1 MNIGFDAKRA
11 LNNSTGLGN
20 YSRNLING
28 LLKHFPEHEYALYSP
43 SATDFYAESIDGHYK
58 IILPQNTLHKTF
70 GSWWRSYGMRHDINH
85 ERTNIYHGLSNEIP
99 LGINRKRTKTVVTI
113 HDLLFLQY
121 PEHYRFFDRK
131 IYEAKTRYAVKNADK
146 VIAVSEQTK
155 TSLTEHFR
163 VGPEKIEVIYPIV
176 DLQPA
181 VAATNGDI
189 KYMLNVGSLVP
200 RKNQSR
206 LIEAYALI
214 EKNIAEELWIAGN
227 GPLKKELE
235 HFVQQLNLTNRVKF
249 LSGLDNRQLAELYK
263 GATAFVYPSL
273 MEGFGMPVV
282 EALLSEIPVVASAG
296 GAIEEAAGAGSVFFD
311 PYSIQDM
318 ANQIFRV
325 IDNQALRQK
334 MLASGLVH
342 AQKINSKNLSEQ
354 MMAVYHNLVQ

>member
-28 LLKHFPEHEYALYSP
+28 LLKHFPEHDYALYSP
-43 SATDFYAESIDGHYK
+43 SVSDFYAESVDGHYK

-70 GSWWRSYGMRHDINH
+70 GSWWRSYGIRHDISR

-99 LGINRKRTKTVVTI
+99 LGINRKRTQTVVTV

-121 PEHYRFFDRK
+121 PEHYQFIDRK
-131 IYEAKTRYAVKNADK
+131 IYETKTRYAVINADK

-155 TSLTEHFR
+155 TSLTKHFG
-163 VGPEKIEVIYPIV
+163 VHPEKIEVIYPIV
-176 DLQPA
+176 DLQTT
-181 VAATNGDI
+181 AAAINGGT

-200 RKNQSR
+200 RKNQKR

-249 LSGLDNRQLAELYK
+249 LTGLDNRQLAELYK

-282 EALLSEIPVVASAG
+282 EALLSEVPVVASAG
-296 GAIEEAAGAGSVFFD
+296 GAIEEAAGAGSAFFD

-318 ANQIFRV
+318 ARHIASV
-325 IDNQALRQK
+325 IDSQLQRQK
-334 MLASGLVH
+334 MISLGLLH
-342 AQKINSKNLSEQ
+342 AQNMNSKNLSGQ
-354 MMAVYHNLVQ
+354 MMAVYHSLV

>member
-1 MNIGFDAKRA
+1 VNIGFDAKRS

-28 LLKHFPEHEYALYSP
+28 LLRYFPENEYALYSP
-43 SATDFYAESIDGHYK
+43 SVSDFHSESIDGHYR
-58 IILPQNTLHKTF
+58 IILPQKTLHKTF
-70 GSWWRSYGMRHDINH
+70 GSWWRSYGVSDDIAL
-85 ERTNIYHGLSNEIP
+85 ERTNVYHGLSNEIP
-99 LGINRKRTKTVVTI
+99 LGINRTRTKTVVTV
-113 HDLLFLQY
+113 HDLLFLQH
-121 PEHYRFFDRK
+121 PEHYPFIDRK

-155 TSLTEHFR
+155 TSLTQHYR
-163 VGPEKIEVIYPIV
+163 MSPEKIEVIYPIV
-176 DLQPA
+176 DLHPT
-181 VAATNGDI
+181 AAAANGHI

-200 RKNQSR
+200 RKNQKR

-249 LSGLDNRQLAELYK
+249 LSGLDNRQLSELYK

-273 MEGFGMPVV
+273 MEGFGMPIV

-318 ANQIFRV
+318 AKQIARV
-325 IDNQALRQK
+325 IDNDLLKEK
-334 MLASGLVH
+334 MISLGLVH
-342 AQKINSKNLSEQ
+342 AQNMNSKNLSGK
-354 MMAVYHNLVQ
+354 MMAVYHSLV